1 LKKTRNRI
9 SEHLIYVKNT
19 GIIKC
24 VNEDNEEENFVENW
38 GNYPYPLACR
48 VLKETDAPILYP
60 VMKRNAKHLSSY
72 IGWAKYAPSWNMD
85 TVQKFVLDHVNSDF
99 PRFHLVFT
107 IGYEVVGFGSLAP
120 VDRERS
126 VQVALWV
133 DKNHERRGIGS
144 WIVTV
149 LEWYAFHV
157 FGFDTVYYQH
167 DATNRKSGAVA
178 RRLGY
183 KYSHSFDE
191 EKRAKGES
199 GFWFSHK
206 KPKPEGCHP
215 GYIDTGTI
223 SNWDGI
229 TFPWKSLI

>member
-1 LKKTRNRI
+1 M
-9 SEHLIYVKNT
+9 E
-19 GIIKC
+19 
-24 VNEDNEEENFVENW
+24 NEEVSEELLPNW
-38 GNYPYPLACR
+38 TGYEYPLACR
-48 VLKETDAPILYP
+48 VIKDTDATILYP

-149 LEWYAFHV
+149 LEWYAFSV
-157 FGFDTVYYQH
+157 FGFDAVYYQH
-167 DATNRKSGAVA
+167 DATNRKSGAIA
-178 RRLGY
+178 KRKGY
-183 KYSHSFDE
+183 RFSHTFDE
-191 EKRAKGES
+191 EKTAKGES

-206 KPKPEGCHP
+206 KLKPPNTPP
-215 GYIDTGTI
+215 GYIDTGTLG
-223 SNWDGI
+223 NWDGY
-229 TFPWKSLI
+229 TLPWKSLI

>member
-1 LKKTRNRI
+1 MN
-9 SEHLIYVKNT
+9 
-19 GIIKC
+19 
-24 VNEDNEEENFVENW
+24 NELEDEALPNW
-38 GNYPYPLACR
+38 IGYEYPLACR
-48 VLKETDAPILYP
+48 VIKDTDAAILYP

-72 IGWAKYAPSWNMD
+72 IGWAKYAPSWNME

-126 VQVALWV
+126 VQVALWI
-133 DKNHERRGIGS
+133 DKDLQRRGIGS

-149 LEWYAFHV
+149 LEWYAFNV
-157 FGFDTVYYQH
+157 FGFDAVYYQH

-178 RRLGY
+178 KRLGY
-183 KYSHSFDE
+183 KFSHTFDE
-191 EKRAKGES
+191 EKSAKGES

-206 KPKPEGCHP
+206 KLKPAGTAP
-215 GYIDTGTI
+215 GYIDTGTLA
-223 SNWDGI
+223 NWDGY
-229 TFPWKSLI
+229 TLPWTSLI

>member
-1 LKKTRNRI
+1 M
-9 SEHLIYVKNT
+9 SEEIESENPEVIANWT
-19 GIIKC
+19 GY
-24 VNEDNEEENFVENW
+24 D
-38 GNYPYPLACR
+38 YPLACR
-48 VLKETDAPILYP
+48 VIQDTDAPILYP

-72 IGWAKYAPSWNMD
+72 ISWARYAPSWNMD

-120 VDRERS
+120 VNRDRS

-133 DKNHERRGIGS
+133 DKSHERKGIGS
-144 WIVTV
+144 WIVTI

-157 FGFDTVYYQH
+157 FGFDAVYYQH